1 MAVPAVA
8 VIGNGRLAQLVRAL
22 PSHGRGQR
30 FKSFVAHHS
39 FSFSH
44 IVHGQTSQVRFFVLN
59 LLFRSGST
67 RRLMLPDG
75 RRSESHALAGKA
87 SVLYSAAIMNFLRAL
102 EFLGLSLW
110 LGSDAFVSLVLAPG
124 AFRIL
129 GSRDSAGAMVGY
141 ALWWMHMIGVVCGIA
156 ILLARLLRTR
166 TFASL
171 AAPTALCVVLMILLT
186 VVSQHAVSPKMAAL
200 RVQMG
205 SIQATAADSPLLAEF
220 GRLHRISASLEGCV
234 LLAGLAAMYLMVKD
248 LAVTR

>member
-39 FSFSH
+39 FLFSH
-44 IVHGQTSQVRFFVLN
+44 IALGQTSEVRFFVLN

-67 RRLMLPDG
+67 RRLMLRDG
-75 RRSESHALAGKA
+75 CRSESHALAGKA
-87 SVLYSAAIMNFLRAL
+87 SVLYSAAMMNFLRTL
-102 EFLGLSLW
+102 EFLGLSVW

-129 GSRDSAGAMVGY
+129 ASRDQAGAVVGF
-141 ALWWMHMIGVVCGIA
+141 ALWWMHMIGVVCGFVV
-156 ILLARLLRTR
+156 LLARLARTR

-171 AAPTALCVVLMILLT
+171 ATPSALCVVLMILLT

-200 RVQMG
+200 RVEMG

-220 GRLHRISASLEGCV
+220 GKLHRISASLEGCV

-248 LAVTR
+248 LAVT